1 MTTPFKKAGYTKD
14 TKFKVINDEAEDFG
28 IYEGDIVWLHRD
40 DGSIC
45 PAFSSGG
52 NHTYFYLPGEGN
64 ADLEVYHDDS
74 VSEEKLS
81 SDKDK
86 SSPTITLTHN
96 LTIKGYT
103 HVLTTDEMLEVLN
116 VMIDSLFIQANV
128 INTIGEEQ

>member
-1 MTTPFKKAGYTKD
+1 MTTPFEKAGYTRD

-40 DGSIC
+40 DGSSC

-52 NHTYFYLPGEGN
+52 NHTYFYLPGEEN

-74 VSEEKLS
+74 VSE
-81 SDKDK
+81 DNDAP
-86 SSPTITLTHN
+86 SPTITLTHN

-103 HVLTTDEMLEVLN
+103 HVLTTDEVLEVLN
-116 VMIDSLFIQANV
+116 VINDSLFIQANV
-128 INTIGEEQ
+128 IDIIGEEQ

>member
-1 MTTPFKKAGYTKD
+1 MTTPFEKAGYTRD

-52 NHTYFYLPGEGN
+52 NHTYFYLPGEEN

-74 VSEEKLS
+74 VSE
-81 SDKDK
+81 DNDAP
-86 SSPTITLTHN
+86 SPTITLTHN

-103 HVLTTDEMLEVLN
+103 HVLTTDEVLEVLN
-116 VMIDSLFIQANV
+116 VINDSLFIQANV
-128 INTIGEEQ
+128 IDIIGEEQ